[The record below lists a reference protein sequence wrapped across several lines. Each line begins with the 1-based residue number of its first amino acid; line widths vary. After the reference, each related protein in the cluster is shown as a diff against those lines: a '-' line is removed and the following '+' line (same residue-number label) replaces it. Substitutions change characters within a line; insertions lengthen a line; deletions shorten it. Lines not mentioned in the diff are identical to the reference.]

1 MSLIEHAIIAS
12 RASAKHHDQSLAN
25 KPAPKVAIITC
36 MDPRMNGLLE
46 RFDIK
51 PADADLIRNVGTAV
65 TDDVVRSL
73 MFSIN
78 VLGVKEIMI
87 VGHTGCGS
95 EMFTDVTFEK
105 HLHERTGVLAVD
117 PAAFHFYTDVNEA
130 TRKQMLKL
138 RSHPWV
144 PSEIAIRGFVLNL
157 ATGELKEVT
166 TEGSA

>member
-1 MSLIEHAIIAS
+1 MSLIEHAIVS
-12 RASAKHHDQSLAN
+12 SQASAKHHDPSLAD

-51 PADADLIRNVGTAV
+51 PADADLIRNVGTVV

-73 MFSIN
+73 MFSIH
-78 VLGVKEIMI
+78 VLGVKEVMI

-95 EMFTDVTFEK
+95 EMFTDESFEK
-105 HLHERTGVLAVD
+105 HLYECTGVLAVE
-117 PAAFHFYTDVNEA
+117 PAKFHFYTDVNDA

-157 ATGELKEVT
+157 ATGELKEVS
-166 TEGSA
+166 TEGSL

>member
-1 MSLIEHAIIAS
+1 MSLIDDAIVS
-12 RASAKHHDQSLAN
+12 SQASAKHHDPSLAD

-65 TDDVVRSL
+65 TEDVVRSL
-73 MFSIN
+73 MFSIH

-95 EMFTDVTFEK
+95 EMFTDESFEK
-105 HLHERTGVLAVD
+105 HLHERTGVLAVT
-117 PAAFHFYTDVNEA
+117 PAKFHFYTDVNEA
-130 TRKQMLKL
+130 TKKQMLKL

-144 PSEIAIRGFVLNL
+144 PSEIVIRGFVLNL
-157 ATGELKEVT
+157 ATGELKEVVT
-166 TEGSA
+166 GTNG